1 MTLIRYICWILSIL
15 FGSGF
20 AVLLGNFLNRI
31 TKKWLR
37 VLIFFLKFIAMAAL
51 AFGLIAATSSFFW
64 NWAYPLTGI
73 CIALLSDCIC
83 DILMLILW
91 FRKKEMKTSLRT
103 VLFG

>member
-37 VLIFFLKFIAMAAL
+37 VLIFFLKFIAMTAL
-51 AFGLIAATSSFFW
+51 AFGLIATTSSFFW

-83 DILMLILW
+83 DILMLILR
-91 FRKKEMKTSLRT
+91 FRKKER
-103 VLFG
+103 LFTITGIL